1 MPPYANPL
9 HRPALLLLAGLL
21 LVIAGGIQTA
31 RAAVHVETT
40 RVIYSGNAASAA
52 LTLTNRST
60 LPYMV
65 QAWLDDGEAMAEGKT
80 LPILLTPPLMQ
91 LSAGEQAVLRA
102 IYSGSGLPQDKE
114 SLFWIN
120 VQEIPPRS
128 EASNVLQVA
137 IRTRIK
143 LFYRPAAV
151 EADLDET
158 ARALQWRLVGS
169 QLQVSNPGPL
179 HITFAELQGQPT
191 AGPDKKVDLDMLAP
205 GQSMSVPAATLDL
218 HDSNLLRFSYIND
231 FGGTTELADVILTR

>member
-1 MPPYANPL
+1 MPPYCAPF
-9 HRPALLLLAGLL
+9 HRPALLLLVALL
-21 LVIAGGIQTA
+21 AYAGGLQYA
-31 RAAVHVETT
+31 CAAVHVETT
-40 RVIYSGNAASAA
+40 RVIYSGSSASAA
-52 LTLTNRST
+52 LTLTNRSA

-65 QAWLDDGEAMAEGKT
+65 QTWLDDGGTMAEGKA
-80 LPILLTPPLMQ
+80 LPMLLTPPLMQ

-102 IYSGSGLPQDKE
+102 IYSGSGLPQDRE

-143 LFYRPAAV
+143 LLYRPAAV

-169 QLQVSNPGPL
+169 QLQVTNPGPL

-218 HDSNLLRFSYIND
+218 NDSSLLRFSYIND
-231 FGGTTELADVILTR
+231 FGGTTELADVVLTR